1 MAEGSGP
8 QLSPEDLQAR
18 WQCVQ
23 AAAGA
28 GAGDL
33 TGMPL
38 EQLKVVYNYIETV
51 IIACG
56 APDSFDIYEVCFE
69 SLSKMGFFLQSIA
82 SKELLLRTLEDV
94 HEVYDVLLSCVETY
108 EWVQPGAT
116 GLLRLWMLQVVFS
129 CFGFNQITG
138 RHLMELTDNDVSG
151 AVSLV
156 SFMLRRQE
164 APFEMQEVAGRCLV
178 ELTTADSVFL
188 SDLHRGEA
196 DWQNQAISKLTG
208 MLNKHVNGLIK

>member
-38 EQLKVVYNYIETV
+38 EQLKVIYNYIEGV

-56 APDSFDIYEVCFE
+56 APDSFDVYEVCFE
-69 SLSKMGFFLQSIA
+69 SLSKMGFFLQSSE
-82 SKELLLRTLEDV
+82 SKELLFRTLEDV

-116 GLLRLWMLQVVFS
+116 NLLRLWMLQVVFS
-129 CFGFNQITG
+129 VFGFNNITG

-151 AVSLV
+151 GADNSG
-156 SFMLRRQE
+156 LRLPQRP
-164 APFEMQEVAGRCLV
+164 A
-178 ELTTADSVFL
+178 
-188 SDLHRGEA
+188 
-196 DWQNQAISKLTG
+196 QNW
-208 MLNKHVNGLIK
+208 